1 MIYESSI
8 SFAKKADQDDPLK
21 KFRDEFH
28 IPQYKGKDMI
38 YFAGNSL
45 GLMPKKSRSAVSN
58 ELEIWAKTR
67 VVGQH
72 NRWVDYHK
80 H

>member
-1 MIYESSI
+1 MTYESSI
-8 SFAKKADQDDPLK
+8 SFAKKADQEDPLK

-28 IPQYKGKDMI
+28 MPQYNGKDMI
-38 YFAGNSL
+38 YFSGNSL
-45 GLMPKKSRSAVSN
+45 GLMPKMSNSAVSD
-58 ELEIWAKTR
+58 ELEIWAKTG
-67 VVGQH
+67 VEGQH

>member
-8 SFAKKADQDDPLK
+8 SFAKKADQDDPLI

-28 IPQYKGKDMI
+28 MPQYRGKDMI

-45 GLMPKKSRSAVSN
+45 GLMPKMSRSAVSE
-58 ELEIWAKTR
+58 ELEIWAKTG

-72 NRWVDYHK
+72 NRWVEYEL
-80 H
+80 